1 MSFVTTRDSIR
12 LRVKDGGSGPA
23 VVLIHGWPLSADTW
37 DAVGMRLIEDGF
49 RVIAYDRRG
58 FGHSEHA
65 HAGYDYDTMAD
76 DLCDVLN
83 AKDISS
89 ASLVG
94 FSMGGGEVIRFQTQ
108 HPEIEVTRAVLVGSV
123 VPGLLKTPDRPEGVD
138 GSVFDGMKDAI
149 FADRAGFF
157 EEFFKS
163 FYGVGVLSQPVS
175 EGVLRWSH
183 RMAMTASLKATI
195 DCVDAFGKT
204 DFRGELTNLQT
215 PTLIIHG
222 DADATVP
229 IDISGKAA
237 AEMLSHS
244 KMEIYEGSPHG
255 LLATD
260 QDRLIKDLSGFLSGS

>member
-12 LRVKDGGSGPA
+12 LRVKDWGTGPA

-37 DAVGMRLIEDGF
+37 DAVAMRLVDQGF

-65 HAGYDYDTMAD
+65 HSGYDYDTLSD
-76 DLCDVLN
+76 DLLDVLR

-94 FSMGGGEVIRFQTQ
+94 FSMGGGEVIRFQTR
-108 HPEIEVTRAVLVGSV
+108 HPQIDIKRAILIGSV
-123 VPGLLKTPDRPEGVD
+123 VPGLLKTPDHPEGVD
-138 GSVFDGMKDAI
+138 GQVFDGMKEAI

-157 EEFFKS
+157 EEFFKG
-163 FYGVGVLSQPVS
+163 FYGVGVLSKPVS
-175 EGVLRWSH
+175 QGVLRWSH
-183 RMAMTASLKATI
+183 QMAMSAGLKATI

-204 DFRGELTNLQT
+204 DFRSELQSMQT

-237 AEMLSHS
+237 AKRLSHS
-244 KMEIYEGSPHG
+244 EIQIYEGSPHG

-260 QDRLIKDLSGFLSGS
+260 QDRLIEDVSRFLTSS